1 MSRRERAKGQL
12 GEQEVARAYRACGF
26 TVRGL
31 EDGGDHAIVGDP
43 ATGLRIHSEVKRQ
56 ETARPWAW
64 WQQAEEEAPPGST
77 PVVHFR
83 RSRSPWLAMLRLA
96 DLLELLAELRDAR
109 RTLEQ
114 LRELCLD
121 PRHAS
126 RMLGRRELLR
136 IIDGREEGDDAG
148 EQLEHEGDGR
158 GRA

>member
-12 GEQEVARAYRACGF
+12 GEQEVARAYRERGF

-31 EDGGDHAIVGDP
+31 EGLGDHAIVADP
-43 ATGLRIHSEVKRQ
+43 SSGVRIHSEVKRQ

-64 WQQAEEEAPPGST
+64 WAQAEGEAPPGST

-83 RSRSPWLAMLRLA
+83 RSRSPWLAMLLLA
-96 DLLELLAELRDAR
+96 DLLELLVQLRDAR
-109 RTLEQ
+109 RKLEQ
-114 LRELCLD
+114 LRALCLD
-121 PRHAS
+121 PSHAS

-148 EQLEHEGDGR
+148 E
-158 GRA
+158 